1 VCAQLL
7 ASDTLRYNVVAGCL
21 AQNMVNKA
29 SADPSGM
36 FGDIVHWL
44 YQVLTAIF
52 LVVYVRM
59 PSGEWEGCVRQV
71 FWVFLK
77 SKTVLS
83 AWDTVVRAELRGLDI
98 PLDDRGTWVARV
110 DPVLVVCNL
119 ASEAV
124 RSV

>member
-1 VCAQLL
+1 
-7 ASDTLRYNVVAGCL
+7 
-21 AQNMVNKA
+21 
-29 SADPSGM
+29 M
-36 FGDIVHWL
+36 FGDLVHWL
-44 YQVLTAIF
+44 YQVLTAVF

-59 PSGEWEGCVRQV
+59 PSGEWEGYVRQV
-71 FWVFLK
+71 SWVILK

-83 AWDTVVRAELRGLDI
+83 AWGSVVRAELGGLDI

-124 RSV
+124 RSVWQVDRDTCTDSIMARADTALLPRVQDMDSF